1 MGERLIKFCNGCMV
15 EQEDPETVR
24 SSWGKWL
31 EPPGPDGRSRELDL
45 CPLCKR
51 GAPEALIKLARN
63 NQRAA
68 QQPQLS
74 QDEEEN
80 EPLSI
85 PHSAGL
91 RPESPRLTK
100 SERERFVATRPSSEA
115 SKSR

>member
-15 EQEDPETVR
+15 EQEDLEIVKD
-24 SSWGKWL
+24 SWGQWT
-31 EPPGPDGRSRELDL
+31 EPPGPNGKSRNLDL

-68 QQPQLS
+68 QQPES
-74 QDEEEN
+74 AHEDEESR
-80 EPLSI
+80 PFHI
-85 PHSAGL
+85 PHPPSPK
-91 RPESPRLTK
+91 PEGPGLTK
-100 SERERFVATRPSSEA
+100 SERERYSAAQLNEP

>member
-1 MGERLIKFCNGCMV
+1 MADRLIKVCDGCRV
-15 EQEDPETVR
+15 EQEDLEAVE

-31 EPPGPDGRSRELDL
+31 EPPGLDGRPRHLDF

-68 QQPQLS
+68 QQPELQE
-74 QDEEEN
+74 EEEN
-80 EPLSI
+80 ESFPA
-85 PHSAGL
+85 PKQE
-91 RPESPRLTK
+91 RPALTK
-100 SERERFVATRPSSEA
+100 AERERYAAAKLSSES